1 MFRLAESNSRKK
13 LYSIRAMQSDK
24 EISILQISVLKIF
37 KKNLKI
43 KYFNNSC
50 KKICAKMRNQEFFRF
65 SCAFLGTSE
74 SRKQPSKSNSLLC
87 YAFVVNYVYTRH
99 YKIKPELLSEE
110 IKSLSSNH
118 PFSKTNL
125 LALLMK

>member
-24 EISILQISVLKIF
+24 DFYLTNICFENI